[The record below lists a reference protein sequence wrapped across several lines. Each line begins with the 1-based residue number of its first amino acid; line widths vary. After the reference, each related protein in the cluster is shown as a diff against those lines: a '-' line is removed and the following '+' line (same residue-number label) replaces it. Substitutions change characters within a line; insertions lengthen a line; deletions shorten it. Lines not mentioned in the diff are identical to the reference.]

1 MHEYSIVQ
9 SLMDRAESEAAAR
22 GATVVRALTV
32 RIGELS
38 GVEPVLLQTAFETF
52 VEKTICEGAALKI
65 IRVPVTWA
73 CPRCE
78 EPIAPGTFLQCPKCA
93 VPATLRGGD
102 EIILERIEM
111 EVPDV

>member
-1 MHEYSIVQ
+1 MQ
-9 SLMDRAESEAAAR
+9 SLMDRVESEAAAR
-22 GATVVRALTV
+22 GALSVRALTV

-38 GVEPVLLQTAFETF
+38 GVEPELLKTAFETF
-52 VEKTICEGAALKI
+52 VEKTICERAELRI

-78 EPIAPGTFLQCPKCA
+78 RPIAQGTFLQCPDCA

>member
-9 SLMDRAESEAAAR
+9 SLVNRVEAEAAAR
-22 GATVVRALTV
+22 GATAVRALTV

-38 GVEPVLLQTAFETF
+38 GVEPVLLKTAFDTF
-52 VEKTICEGAALKI
+52 VECSICAGAALTI
-65 IRVPVTWA
+65 IRVPVDWV

-78 EPIAPGTFLQCPKCA
+78 RPIEQGAFLQCPECA

>member
-9 SLMDRAESEAAAR
+9 SLMTRIEAEAAAR
-22 GATVVRALTV
+22 GATVVRALTL

-52 VEKTICEGAALKI
+52 SEKSICEGAELSI
-65 IRVPVTWA
+65 VRVPVSWA
-73 CPRCE
+73 CPKCE
-78 EPIAPGTFLQCPKCA
+78 RAIEQGAFLQCPVCS
-93 VPATLRGGD
+93 VPATLRSGD

>member
-9 SLMDRAESEAAAR
+9 SLMDRVESEAAAR

-38 GVEPVLLQTAFETF
+38 GVEPVLLKTAFDTF
-52 VEKTICEGAALKI
+52 VEKTIMEGAELHI
-65 IRVPVTWA
+65 VRVPASWA

-78 EPIAPGTFLQCPKCA
+78 TPIEQGAFLQCPKCA

>member
-9 SLMDRAESEAAAR
+9 SLMTRVEAEAAAR
-22 GATVVRALTV
+22 GAIAVRALTV

-38 GVEPVLLQTAFETF
+38 GVEPVLLKTAFDTF
-52 VEKTICEGAALKI
+52 VEATICEGAELSI
-65 IRVPVTWA
+65 VRVPVGWA
-73 CPRCE
+73 CPKCE
-78 EPIAPGTFLQCPKCA
+78 RIIVQGAFLQCPECS
-93 VPATLRGGD
+93 VPATLRSGD

>member
-1 MHEYSIVQ
+1 
-9 SLMDRAESEAAAR
+9 L
-22 GATVVRALTV
+22 

-52 VEKTICEGAALKI
+52 VEKTICEGAALNI
-65 IRVPVTWA
+65 TRIHASWA

-78 EPIAPGTFLQCPKCA
+78 RPIAQGAFLQCPDCS
-93 VPATLRGGD
+93 VPATLRSGD

>member
-1 MHEYSIVQ
+1 MERVE
-9 SLMDRAESEAAAR
+9 AETAAR
-22 GATVVRALTV
+22 GAHAVRALTL

-52 VEKTICEGAALKI
+52 AEKTICEGARLTI
-65 IRVPVTWA
+65 IRVPIVWA

-78 EPIAPGTFLQCPKCA
+78 QAIAPGTFLQCPQCA

>member
-9 SLMDRAESEAAAR
+9 SLLNRVEAEAAAR
-22 GATVVRALTV
+22 RATAVRALTV

-38 GVEPVLLQTAFETF
+38 GVEPVLLKTAFDTF
-52 VEKTICEGAALKI
+52 VEKTICEGAELSI
-65 IRVPVTWA
+65 VRVPVSWA
-73 CPRCE
+73 CPKCE
-78 EPIAPGTFLQCPKCA
+78 RPIEQGAFLQCPECA
-93 VPATLRGGD
+93 VPATLRSGD

>member
-9 SLMDRAESEAAAR
+9 SLMNRVEAEAAER
-22 GATVVRALTV
+22 RATAVKALTL

-38 GVEPVLLQTAFETF
+38 GVEPVLLTTAFETF
-52 VEKTICEGAALKI
+52 VEKTICEGATLSI
-65 IRVPVTWA
+65 IRVPVSWA

-78 EPIAPGTFLQCPKCA
+78 RSIVQGAFLQCPECS
-93 VPATLRGGD
+93 VPATLRSGD